1 MTGSFL
7 HSYLS
12 YKEPRQYESLQF
24 KFIADE
30 MSLLFRY
37 LVATSRHSRKYY
49 LLVAVELDAKA
60 PRSSEALDSGD
71 IMPLKGFP
79 FMMTNLMRSYLV
91 DLGFSEE
98 EIYSMPIDRAHKILH
113 ASRTWPPSEEL

>member
-1 MTGSFL
+1 MRCREWVT
-7 HSYLS
+7 
-12 YKEPRQYESLQF
+12 
-24 KFIADE
+24 
-30 MSLLFRY
+30 LLALALAAR
-37 LVATSRHSRKYY
+37 V
-49 LLVAVELDAKA
+49 VAVELDAMT

-71 IMPLKGFP
+71 IMSVSVPLTGFP